1 MKLTTQRLKKLIRE
15 ELEKI
20 NEGFGELV
28 PELKD
33 IESYAESLGMEVGGI
48 QAGYI
53 LPLYSDPEEETDE
66 YERDADLYV
75 QYMDDGTY
83 ECQKYDFMGGK
94 KTPCPTK
101 DDVMAWLDSNK
112 KRE

>member
-15 ELEKI
+15 ELEKM

-33 IESYAESLGMEVGGI
+33 IEKAAEGMGMEVGGI

-53 LPLYSDPEEETDE
+53 LPLYSNPEEDTFDGE
-66 YERDADLYV
+66 ADLYV
-75 QYMDDGTY
+75 QYKDDGSY
-83 ECQKYDFMGGK
+83 ECQNYGYMGGK

-101 DDVMAWLDSNK
+101 EDVIKWLQNNK
-112 KRE
+112 